1 MKVPKCVIL
10 KPNGSDTAIERIN
23 YRTDSEERDCIPCII
38 IIIGSGPAGLSAA
51 IYSQRACLDTI
62 VIEKNGI
69 SGGQVLNTWEVDN
82 YPGFPGVT
90 GFELSRQ
97 FREHANKLGAR
108 VVQDEVVQVE
118 LSGNVKKVVCEE
130 ETYEARCVILA
141 SGAHH
146 RTLEVPGEE
155 ELRGAGVSYCATCD
169 GAFFRGRTVAVVG
182 GGDAAL
188 EDAIF
193 LARMCEKVYI
203 VHRRDKLRGA
213 KRLQERLQALEN
225 IEFVWNSETAA
236 IEGNGQ
242 VEALRLRQ
250 TKTGEEK
257 RLDVDGVF
265 IAVGIAPESELYA
278 GQLELDEQGYI
289 RADESGQTSVP
300 GVFAAGDVRT
310 KALRQI
316 LTAASDGANCVASAE
331 RYLQA

>member
-1 MKVPKCVIL
+1 MY
-10 KPNGSDTAIERIN
+10 D
-23 YRTDSEERDCIPCII
+23 I

-51 IYSQRACLDTI
+51 IYAQRACLDTI

-225 IEFVWNSETAA
+225 VEFVWNSETVA
-236 IEGNGQ
+236 IEGNAQ

-289 RADESGQTSVP
+289 WADESGQTSVP

>member
-1 MKVPKCVIL
+1 MY
-10 KPNGSDTAIERIN
+10 D
-23 YRTDSEERDCIPCII
+23 I

-51 IYSQRACLDTI
+51 IYAQRACLDTI

-225 IEFVWNSETAA
+225 IEFVWNSETVA

-242 VEALRLRQ
+242 VEALRRRQ
-250 TKTGEEK
+250 TKTGEER

>member
-1 MKVPKCVIL
+1 MY
-10 KPNGSDTAIERIN
+10 D
-23 YRTDSEERDCIPCII
+23 I

-51 IYSQRACLDTI
+51 IYAQRACLDTI

-225 IEFVWNSETAA
+225 IEFVWNSETVA
-236 IEGNGQ
+236 IEGNAQ
-242 VEALRLRQ
+242 VKALRLRQ

>member
-1 MKVPKCVIL
+1 MYTMY
-10 KPNGSDTAIERIN
+10 D
-23 YRTDSEERDCIPCII
+23 I

-51 IYSQRACLDTI
+51 IYAQRACLDTI

-118 LSGNVKKVVCEE
+118 LSRNVKKVVCEE

-225 IEFVWNSETAA
+225 IEFVWNSETVA
-236 IEGNGQ
+236 IEGNAQ

-250 TKTGEEK
+250 TKTGEER

>member
-1 MKVPKCVIL
+1 MY
-10 KPNGSDTAIERIN
+10 D
-23 YRTDSEERDCIPCII
+23 I

-51 IYSQRACLDTI
+51 IYAQRACLDTI

-108 VVQDEVVQVE
+108 VVQDEVVQVD

-278 GQLELDEQGYI
+278 SQLELDEQGYI

>member
-1 MKVPKCVIL
+1 MY
-10 KPNGSDTAIERIN
+10 D
-23 YRTDSEERDCIPCII
+23 I

-51 IYSQRACLDTI
+51 IYAQRACLDTI

-188 EDAIF
+188 EDVIF

-213 KRLQERLQALEN
+213 KRLQERLQVLEN

-250 TKTGEEK
+250 TQTGEEK

-331 RYLQA
+331 RYLQS

>member
-1 MKVPKCVIL
+1 MY
-10 KPNGSDTAIERIN
+10 D
-23 YRTDSEERDCIPCII
+23 I

-51 IYSQRACLDTI
+51 IYAQRACLDTI

-118 LSGNVKKVVCEE
+118 LSGNLKKVVCEE

-225 IEFVWNSETAA
+225 IEFVWNSETVA
-236 IEGNGQ
+236 IEGKAQ

>member
-1 MKVPKCVIL
+1 MY
-10 KPNGSDTAIERIN
+10 D
-23 YRTDSEERDCIPCII
+23 I

-51 IYSQRACLDTI
+51 IYAQRACLDTI

-182 GGDAAL
+182 GCDAAL

-225 IEFVWNSETAA
+225 IEFVWNSETVA
-236 IEGNGQ
+236 IEGNAQ

-250 TKTGEEK
+250 TKTGEER

>member
-1 MKVPKCVIL
+1 MY
-10 KPNGSDTAIERIN
+10 D
-23 YRTDSEERDCIPCII
+23 I

-51 IYSQRACLDTI
+51 IYAQRACLDTI

-108 VVQDEVVQVE
+108 GVQDEVVQVE

-225 IEFVWNSETAA
+225 IEFVWNSETVA
-236 IEGNGQ
+236 IEGNAQ

-250 TKTGEEK
+250 TQTGEEK

-289 RADESGQTSVP
+289 RADESGQASVP

>member
-1 MKVPKCVIL
+1 M
-10 KPNGSDTAIERIN
+10 
-23 YRTDSEERDCIPCII
+23 
-38 IIIGSGPAGLSAA
+38 
-51 IYSQRACLDTI
+51 
-62 VIEKNGI
+62 IEKNGI

-225 IEFVWNSETAA
+225 VEFVWNSETVA
-236 IEGNGQ
+236 IEGNAQ

-250 TKTGEEK
+250 TKTGEER

>member
-1 MKVPKCVIL
+1 MY
-10 KPNGSDTAIERIN
+10 D
-23 YRTDSEERDCIPCII
+23 I

-51 IYSQRACLDTI
+51 IYAQRACLDTI

-169 GAFFRGRTVAVVG
+169 GAFYRGRTVAVVG

-225 IEFVWNSETAA
+225 IECVWNSETVA
-236 IEGNGQ
+236 IDGNAQ

-250 TKTGEEK
+250 TKTGEER

>member
-1 MKVPKCVIL
+1 MY
-10 KPNGSDTAIERIN
+10 D
-23 YRTDSEERDCIPCII
+23 I

-51 IYSQRACLDTI
+51 IYAQRACLDTI

-169 GAFFRGRTVAVVG
+169 GAVFRGRTVAVVG

-225 IEFVWNSETAA
+225 IEFVWNSETVA
-236 IEGNGQ
+236 IEGNAQ

-250 TKTGEEK
+250 TQTGEEK

>member
-1 MKVPKCVIL
+1 MY
-10 KPNGSDTAIERIN
+10 D
-23 YRTDSEERDCIPCII
+23 I

-51 IYSQRACLDTI
+51 IYAQRACLDTI

-225 IEFVWNSETAA
+225 VEFVWNSETAA

>member
-1 MKVPKCVIL
+1 MY
-10 KPNGSDTAIERIN
+10 D
-23 YRTDSEERDCIPCII
+23 I

-51 IYSQRACLDTI
+51 IYAQRACLDTI

-203 VHRRDKLRGA
+203 VHRRDKLRGT

>member
-1 MKVPKCVIL
+1 MY
-10 KPNGSDTAIERIN
+10 D
-23 YRTDSEERDCIPCII
+23 I

-51 IYSQRACLDTI
+51 IYAQRACLDTI

-316 LTAASDGANCVASAE
+316 LTAASDGANCVASSE

>member
-1 MKVPKCVIL
+1 MYDL
-10 KPNGSDTAIERIN
+10 
-23 YRTDSEERDCIPCII
+23 

-51 IYSQRACLDTI
+51 IYAQRACLDTI

-82 YPGFPGVT
+82 YPGFPGVS

-108 VVQDEVVQVE
+108 FLQDEVIRVE
-118 LSGNVKKVVCEE
+118 LSGAVKKVICEE
-130 ETYEARCVILA
+130 ETYEAHCVILA

-146 RTLEVPGEE
+146 RTLNVPGEE
-155 ELRGAGVSYCATCD
+155 LLRGAGVSYCATCD
-169 GAFFRGRTVAVVG
+169 GAFFRGKTVAVVG

-213 KRLQERLQALEN
+213 KRLQERLQTLEN
-225 IEFVWNSETAA
+225 VKFVWNSETIA
-236 IEGNGQ
+236 IEGEDQ

-250 TKTGEEK
+250 TDTGEER
-257 RLDVDGVF
+257 RLEVDGVF
-265 IAVGIAPESELYA
+265 IAVGIAPESELYKE
-278 GQLELDEQGYI
+278 QLELDEQGYI
-289 RADESGQTSVP
+289 RADETGQTSVP

-316 LTAASDGANCVASAE
+316 LTASSDGANCVASAE
-331 RYLQA
+331 RYLQGK

>member
-1 MKVPKCVIL
+1 MY
-10 KPNGSDTAIERIN
+10 D
-23 YRTDSEERDCIPCII
+23 I

-51 IYSQRACLDTI
+51 IYAQRACLDTI

-141 SGAHH
+141 SRAHH

-225 IEFVWNSETAA
+225 IEFVWNSETVA
-236 IEGNGQ
+236 IEGNAQ

-250 TKTGEEK
+250 TKTGEER

>member
-1 MKVPKCVIL
+1 MY
-10 KPNGSDTAIERIN
+10 D
-23 YRTDSEERDCIPCII
+23 I

-51 IYSQRACLDTI
+51 IYAQRACLDTI

-225 IEFVWNSETAA
+225 IEFVWNSETVA
-236 IEGNGQ
+236 IEGDAQ

-250 TKTGEEK
+250 TKTGEER
-257 RLDVDGVF
+257 RLDVEGVF

-300 GVFAAGDVRT
+300 GVFATGDVRT

>member
-1 MKVPKCVIL
+1 MY
-10 KPNGSDTAIERIN
+10 D
-23 YRTDSEERDCIPCII
+23 I

-51 IYSQRACLDTI
+51 IYAQRACLDTI

-225 IEFVWNSETAA
+225 VEFVWNSETAA
-236 IEGNGQ
+236 IEVNGQ

>member
-1 MKVPKCVIL
+1 MY
-10 KPNGSDTAIERIN
+10 D
-23 YRTDSEERDCIPCII
+23 I

-51 IYSQRACLDTI
+51 IYAQRACLDTI
-62 VIEKNGI
+62 VIEKNGR
-69 SGGQVLNTWEVDN
+69 SGGQVLNTWEVDY

-108 VVQDEVVQVE
+108 VVQDEVVQDE
-118 LSGNVKKVVCEE
+118 LAGNVKKVVCEE

-225 IEFVWNSETAA
+225 IEFVWNSETVA
-236 IEGNGQ
+236 IEGNAQ

-265 IAVGIAPESELYA
+265 IAFGIAPESELYA

>member
-1 MKVPKCVIL
+1 MYDIIL
-10 KPNGSDTAIERIN
+10 
-23 YRTDSEERDCIPCII
+23 
-38 IIIGSGPAGLSAA
+38 IGSGPAGLSAA
-51 IYSQRACLDTI
+51 IYAQRACLDTI

-225 IEFVWNSETAA
+225 IEFVWNSETVA
-236 IEGNGQ
+236 IEGNAQ

>member
-1 MKVPKCVIL
+1 MY
-10 KPNGSDTAIERIN
+10 D
-23 YRTDSEERDCIPCII
+23 I

-51 IYSQRACLDTI
+51 IYAQRACLDTI

-130 ETYEARCVILA
+130 ETYEARCVILS

-225 IEFVWNSETAA
+225 IEFVWNSETVA
-236 IEGNGQ
+236 IEGNAQ

>member
-1 MKVPKCVIL
+1 MY
-10 KPNGSDTAIERIN
+10 D
-23 YRTDSEERDCIPCII
+23 I

-51 IYSQRACLDTI
+51 IYAQRACLDTI

-118 LSGNVKKVVCEE
+118 LSENVKKVVCEE

-250 TKTGEEK
+250 TKTGEER
-257 RLDVDGVF
+257 RLDVEGVF

>member
-1 MKVPKCVIL
+1 MYTMY
-10 KPNGSDTAIERIN
+10 D
-23 YRTDSEERDCIPCII
+23 I

-51 IYSQRACLDTI
+51 IYAQRACLDTI

-236 IEGNGQ
+236 IEGNAQ

-250 TKTGEEK
+250 TKTGEER

>member
-1 MKVPKCVIL
+1 MY
-10 KPNGSDTAIERIN
+10 D
-23 YRTDSEERDCIPCII
+23 I

-51 IYSQRACLDTI
+51 IYAQRACLDTI

-203 VHRRDKLRGA
+203 VYRRDKLRGA

-225 IEFVWNSETAA
+225 IEFVWNSETVA
-236 IEGNGQ
+236 IEGNAQ

-250 TKTGEEK
+250 TKTGEER

>member
-1 MKVPKCVIL
+1 MY
-10 KPNGSDTAIERIN
+10 D
-23 YRTDSEERDCIPCII
+23 I

-51 IYSQRACLDTI
+51 IYAQRACLDTI

-225 IEFVWNSETAA
+225 VEFVWNNETAA

-250 TKTGEEK
+250 TQTGEEK

>member
-1 MKVPKCVIL
+1 MY
-10 KPNGSDTAIERIN
+10 D
-23 YRTDSEERDCIPCII
+23 I

-51 IYSQRACLDTI
+51 IYAQRACLDTI

-236 IEGNGQ
+236 IEGDGQ

-250 TKTGEEK
+250 TKTGEER
-257 RLDVDGVF
+257 RLDVEGVF

>member
-1 MKVPKCVIL
+1 MY
-10 KPNGSDTAIERIN
+10 D
-23 YRTDSEERDCIPCII
+23 I

-51 IYSQRACLDTI
+51 IYAQRACLDTI

-203 VHRRDKLRGA
+203 IHRRDKLRGA

-225 IEFVWNSETAA
+225 IEFVWNSETVA
-236 IEGNGQ
+236 IEGDAQ

-250 TKTGEEK
+250 TKTGEER
-257 RLDVDGVF
+257 RLDVEGVF

>member
-1 MKVPKCVIL
+1 MY
-10 KPNGSDTAIERIN
+10 D
-23 YRTDSEERDCIPCII
+23 I

-51 IYSQRACLDTI
+51 IYAQRACLDTI

-213 KRLQERLQALEN
+213 KRLQERVQALEN

-236 IEGNGQ
+236 IEGNAQ

-250 TKTGEEK
+250 TKTGEER

>member
-1 MKVPKCVIL
+1 MY
-10 KPNGSDTAIERIN
+10 D
-23 YRTDSEERDCIPCII
+23 I

-51 IYSQRACLDTI
+51 IYAQRACLDAI

-250 TKTGEEK
+250 TKTGEER

>member
-1 MKVPKCVIL
+1 MY
-10 KPNGSDTAIERIN
+10 D
-23 YRTDSEERDCIPCII
+23 I

-51 IYSQRACLDTI
+51 IYAQRACLDTI

-193 LARMCEKVYI
+193 LARMCEKVCI

-236 IEGNGQ
+236 IEGNAQ

-250 TKTGEEK
+250 TKTGEER

>member
-1 MKVPKCVIL
+1 MY
-10 KPNGSDTAIERIN
+10 D
-23 YRTDSEERDCIPCII
+23 I

-51 IYSQRACLDTI
+51 IYAQRACLDTI

-225 IEFVWNSETAA
+225 IEFVWNSETVA
-236 IEGNGQ
+236 IEGKAQ

-250 TKTGEEK
+250 TKTGEER
-257 RLDVDGVF
+257 RLDVEGVF

>member
-1 MKVPKCVIL
+1 MY
-10 KPNGSDTAIERIN
+10 D
-23 YRTDSEERDCIPCII
+23 I

-51 IYSQRACLDTI
+51 IYAQRACLDTI

-225 IEFVWNSETAA
+225 VEFVWNSETAA

-316 LTAASDGANCVASAE
+316 LTAASDGANCVESAE

>member
-1 MKVPKCVIL
+1 MY
-10 KPNGSDTAIERIN
+10 D
-23 YRTDSEERDCIPCII
+23 I

-51 IYSQRACLDTI
+51 IYAQRACLDTI

-225 IEFVWNSETAA
+225 IEFVWNSEAAA

-250 TKTGEEK
+250 TQTGEER

-289 RADESGQTSVP
+289 RADESGQTIVP

>member
-1 MKVPKCVIL
+1 MY
-10 KPNGSDTAIERIN
+10 D
-23 YRTDSEERDCIPCII
+23 I

-51 IYSQRACLDTI
+51 IYAQRACLDTI

-225 IEFVWNSETAA
+225 IEFVWNSETVA

-250 TKTGEEK
+250 TKTGEER

-278 GQLELDEQGYI
+278 GQVEFDEQGYI

>member
-1 MKVPKCVIL
+1 MY
-10 KPNGSDTAIERIN
+10 D
-23 YRTDSEERDCIPCII
+23 I

-51 IYSQRACLDTI
+51 IYAQRACLDTI

-278 GQLELDEQGYI
+278 GLLELDEQGYI

>member
-1 MKVPKCVIL
+1 MY
-10 KPNGSDTAIERIN
+10 D
-23 YRTDSEERDCIPCII
+23 I

-51 IYSQRACLDTI
+51 IYAQRACLDTI

-213 KRLQERLQALEN
+213 KRLQERLQALET
-225 IEFVWNSETAA
+225 IEFVWNSETVAL
-236 IEGNGQ
+236 EGNAQ
-242 VEALRLRQ
+242 VDALRLRQ
-250 TKTGEEK
+250 TKTGEER

>member
-1 MKVPKCVIL
+1 MY
-10 KPNGSDTAIERIN
+10 D
-23 YRTDSEERDCIPCII
+23 I

-51 IYSQRACLDTI
+51 IYAQRACLDTI

-213 KRLQERLQALEN
+213 KRLQERLQALGN
-225 IEFVWNSETAA
+225 IEFVWNSETVA
-236 IEGNGQ
+236 IEGDAQ

-250 TKTGEEK
+250 TKTGEER
-257 RLDVDGVF
+257 RLDVEGVF

-289 RADESGQTSVP
+289 LADESGQTSVP

>member
-1 MKVPKCVIL
+1 MY
-10 KPNGSDTAIERIN
+10 D
-23 YRTDSEERDCIPCII
+23 I

-51 IYSQRACLDTI
+51 IYAQRACLDTI

-225 IEFVWNSETAA
+225 IEFVWNSEAAA

-250 TKTGEEK
+250 TQTGEER